1 MNPSSFLLPSFFF
14 FQSKSATVT
23 GKRGRQAGRRAKQC
37 LRKII
42 EDGGMTLSNQ
52 GGKGED
58 PCHAMPEF
66 KLAVT
71 FLVPSFRVHLNSAL
85 VPFIGQLKFPIY
97 QKMKEKGNGYL

>member
-1 MNPSSFLLPSFFF
+1 MFEENNRRWWNDFVQPRR
-14 FQSKSATVT
+14 
-23 GKRGRQAGRRAKQC
+23 KRGG
-37 LRKII
+37 
-42 EDGGMTLSNQ
+42 S
-52 GGKGED
+52 
-58 PCHAMPEF
+58 MPEL